1 MPCCYCISL
10 LPYTADHLFLHA
22 STIRVGAL
30 NGAQCQYSCTLSK
43 AAPGRAAMVVRGV
56 GSAMAKDDQGWIAL
70 MATERVCSCGRG
82 LEAVLDHRVYA

>member
-1 MPCCYCISL
+1 
-10 LPYTADHLFLHA
+10 
-22 STIRVGAL
+22 
-30 NGAQCQYSCTLSK
+30 
-43 AAPGRAAMVVRGV
+43 MVVRGV